1 MNRERVCI
9 GSNSYTKDLSL
20 NPVDFLR
27 KRLETC
33 RDGSWLDL
41 CCGRGRALI
50 QAGEI
55 LASEGAHNR
64 VALAGVD
71 LIPMFDSH
79 SIESGRLRFIEA
91 SAFDWQP
98 EQQFDLIT
106 CVHGLHYIGDKLG
119 LIARACG
126 WLKSDG
132 FFIAKLDD
140 ENLKLVDGASHR
152 ALLQTVRGA
161 GLKYN
166 RRSHRIS
173 CQGRKQI
180 TFPYQYVGA
189 DDRAGPNYTK
199 QPAVDSYYRRLA

>member
-71 LIPMFDSH
+71 LI
-79 SIESGRLRFIEA
+79 
-91 SAFDWQP
+91 DWQP